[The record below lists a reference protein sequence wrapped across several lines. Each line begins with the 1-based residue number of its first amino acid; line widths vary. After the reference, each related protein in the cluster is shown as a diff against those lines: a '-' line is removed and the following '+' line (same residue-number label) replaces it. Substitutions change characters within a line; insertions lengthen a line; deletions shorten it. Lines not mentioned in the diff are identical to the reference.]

1 MVNRTLEKKLKQVY
15 KKYPVVMLTG
25 PRQSGKTTLCKSVF
39 PDKPYVSFEN
49 PENREFAEK
58 DPKGLLNR
66 YNNGAVFDEIQRCP
80 SLLSYLQGIVDEKKK
95 NGMYVLTGSQ
105 NLLLL
110 RSVKQSLAG
119 RVAILKLLPFS
130 YEEIIGH
137 IKNFSLD
144 KMIYTGFYP
153 RIYDQL
159 LDPTE
164 TMRYYVESYIERD
177 VREIINITNLSTFRK
192 FVKLC
197 AGRVGG
203 ILNLASLGNDV
214 GISHTTAR
222 EWLSVLETSYIV
234 YQLPAY
240 YNSFNK
246 RIIKSTKLY
255 FTDTGLACYL
265 LGIENSKQ
273 ISRDP
278 LFGGLFE
285 NFVVTEVLKWFY
297 SRGMDAPLY
306 FFRDNIGNEVDLL
319 IEKTRKVIGVEIKAG
334 QTVSNDW
341 FKGLSYLDRVMK
353 KNILSRH
360 IVYGGSD
367 NYKRENIFINSYSS
381 IAQRLFEV

>member
-1 MVNRTLEKKLKQVY
+1 MVNRTLAKKLKQVY

-95 NGMYVLTGSQ
+95 NGMYVLIGSQ

-177 VREIINITNLSTFRK
+177 VREIINITNLSIFRK

-197 AGRVGG
+197 SRPP
-203 ILNLASLGNDV
+203 SL
-214 GISHTTAR
+214 
-222 EWLSVLETSYIV
+222 
-234 YQLPAY
+234 
-240 YNSFNK
+240 
-246 RIIKSTKLY
+246 
-255 FTDTGLACYL
+255 TDC
-265 LGIENSKQ
+265 
-273 ISRDP
+273 
-278 LFGGLFE
+278 
-285 NFVVTEVLKWFY
+285 V
-297 SRGMDAPLY
+297 
-306 FFRDNIGNEVDLL
+306 
-319 IEKTRKVIGVEIKAG
+319 
-334 QTVSNDW
+334 
-341 FKGLSYLDRVMK
+341 
-353 KNILSRH
+353 
-360 IVYGGSD
+360 
-367 NYKRENIFINSYSS
+367 
-381 IAQRLFEV
+381 